1 MTRDVGRGPR
11 GRESGGSC
19 RSDAVL
25 VVLVVLLVLTL
36 GAYAAGWTA
45 YPFGVIVLLALIAMR
60 VSRSR
65 RR

>member
-1 MTRDVGRGPR
+1 MTNEVGDGPR
-11 GRESGGSC
+11 GRAPGGSR

-25 VVLVVLLVLTL
+25 VVLVVLLALTL

-60 VSRSR
+60 VSRR
-65 RR
+65 RGR